1 MEQVFECVLLTL
13 FHFPPINIFKY
24 LQIFSDI
31 CKYLQIFFTTRYFPP
46 RSLWY
51 PASFYFAVHKNY
63 FRTSFETSVRML
75 DTHANVVAFW
85 VVQPARQ
92 QLLTIKIF
100 PESLT
105 VRPLI
110 EFFFWNKYFNDY
122 IFLVLMLTDWSSE
135 LGKERIQEK
144 YKLWVG
150 FFMQGEKSAKTLKK
164 VSSNPHITRYP
175 DGWRRLQTSR

>member
-1 MEQVFECVLLTL
+1 MERVFECVLLTL
-13 FHFPPINIFKY
+13 FHFPPPNIYKY
-24 LQIFSDI
+24 WQIFSDV

-51 PASFYFAVHKNY
+51 PASFYSAVHKNY
-63 FRTSFETSVRML
+63 FRTSFETPVRML

-122 IFLVLMLTDWSSE
+122 IFSMLLQCWCQQLLRLDWVLVH
-135 LGKERIQEK
+135 
-144 YKLWVG
+144 
-150 FFMQGEKSAKTLKK
+150 
-164 VSSNPHITRYP
+164 SSNSAMEHLP
-175 DGWRRLQTSR
+175 RLPWVKNVAPFLSQAHSSLL